1 MDTEKKITSYSIHAQ
16 RYYFKNKERIA
27 EKIRLTNYQGEYYKK
42 NRELILMRRK
52 ETRERKKAE
61 AAAEALAA
69 RVPVPVPASPVPAS
83 SLGVTTLESESM
95 ESPESIN
102 LMIDEEAPV
111 VPWW

>member
-1 MDTEKKITSYSIHAQ
+1 MDIEKKITSYSIHAQ

-69 RVPVPVPASPVPAS
+69 RVPASPVMTPVPAPALESP
-83 SLGVTTLESESM
+83 LGVTT
-95 ESPESIN
+95 PESIN

>member
-1 MDTEKKITSYSIHAQ
+1 
-16 RYYFKNKERIA
+16 
-27 EKIRLTNYQGEYYKK
+27 
-42 NRELILMRRK
+42 MRRK

-61 AAAEALAA
+61 AAAAALAV
-69 RVPVPVPASPVPAS
+69 RVPASPVMTPASLGVTIPAS